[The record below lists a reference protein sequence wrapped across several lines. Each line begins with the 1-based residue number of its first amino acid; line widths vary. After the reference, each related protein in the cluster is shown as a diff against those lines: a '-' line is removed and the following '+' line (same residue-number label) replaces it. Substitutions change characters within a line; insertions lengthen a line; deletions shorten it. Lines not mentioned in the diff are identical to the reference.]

1 MKIEKETTTKY
12 NEYYCDICKERIYG
26 NNTELTVEDEDNY
39 NYRDCYYYKTY
50 NFDIC
55 EECLKNKIFPYIRK
69 LAKEE
74 PSIEIRE
81 G

>member
-26 NNTELTVEDEDNY
+26 NNTELTVEG
-39 NYRDCYYYKTY
+39 DCYYYKTY

-55 EECLKNKIFPYIRK
+55 ENCLKNKIFPYIK
-69 LAKEE
+69 EITEEE
-74 PSIEIRE
+74 PRIEVRE